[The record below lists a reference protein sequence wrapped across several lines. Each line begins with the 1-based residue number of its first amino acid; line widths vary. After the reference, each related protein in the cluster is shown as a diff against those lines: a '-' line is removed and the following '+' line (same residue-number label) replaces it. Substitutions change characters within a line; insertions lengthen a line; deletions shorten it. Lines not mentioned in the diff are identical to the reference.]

1 MKKNQKID
9 LEQWYLNAIAMPN
22 NELNTSKEEVKIEIL
37 DSGISYTEDINVAQ
51 RVNLMHH

>member
-1 MKKNQKID
+1 
-9 LEQWYLNAIAMPN
+9 MPN